1 MGHHRVVWDGRDDA
15 GRGLATGTYLVQL
28 RAGEWGSD
36 ASRPADLRFN
46 QVRKVAF
53 VK

>member
-1 MGHHRVVWDGRDDA
+1 VWDGRDDA

-28 RAGEWGSD
+28 RAETFQTVQK
-36 ASRPADLRFN
+36 LTL
-46 QVRKVAF
+46 